1 MTPVQKGGN
10 QFRCLNNRFFEVE
23 IRFDFGSSTRFCM
36 FCFVFGMLES
46 ERKFFLKLT
55 CGFMT

>member
-10 QFRCLNNRFFEVE
+10 QFRCLNNRFLSLET
-23 IRFDFGSSTRFCM
+23 RFDFGSSTRFCM
-36 FCFVFGMLES
+36 FCFVVGVLER
-46 ERKFFLKLT
+46 ERSFFEELT